1 VSESESASPRISVDR
16 YLEMWE
22 CGVISPGDRVELLD
36 GLIVAM
42 APPSPPHD
50 STVSRVQYALLRKLG
65 LGVVTRVQS
74 SFLAGDKSVPQPDI
88 AVVPG
93 DLDAYTTRHPARAFL
108 LVEVAHTS
116 VAQDRVTKVSIYAR
130 AGVPCYWI
138 VNVRDR
144 CVEVFRDPDRFKAS
158 YNESWRAT
166 DDDQVR
172 IDAFP
177 GIAFDV
183 NELLPPADWWNSSSP
198 D

>member
-1 VSESESASPRISVDR
+1 MRESESASPRISVGR

-22 CGVISPGDRVELLD
+22 CGIISPGDRVELLD

-74 SFLAGDKSVPQPDI
+74 SFLAGDGSVPQPDI

-93 DLDAYTTRHPARAFL
+93 EVDSYVSRHPSRAHL

-116 VAQDRVTKVSIYAR
+116 VAQDRVTKASIYAR

-138 VNVRDR
+138 VNVSER
-144 CVEVFRDPDRFKAS
+144 CVEVFRRPDRFKGC
-158 YNESWRAT
+158 YEEQRRAT
-166 DDDQVR
+166 GDDVIR

-177 GIAFDV
+177 EVAF
-183 NELLPPADWWNSSSP
+183 EAREMLPPPGSWNSSFE
-198 D
+198 